1 MNSKNKNSL
10 KVLAVAM
17 ACAVIFA
24 SGCAACRNK
33 KSEAQPQGKKDSIEK
48 PEPLAPP
55 IIYDHSWREE
65 LNKQE

>member
-10 KVLAVAM
+10 KVLAIAM
-17 ACAVIFA
+17 VGVVMFA

-33 KSEAQPQGKKDSIEK
+33 KTEAQPQGKKDSMEK

-55 IIYDHSWREE
+55 VIYDHSWREE